1 VCLPLPIECHYIHHH
16 WIPELESTYSQA
28 RFLDM
33 NYSAIELKDQSIGAL
48 ITERQQH
55 LDAAI
60 RPGTRYGEYQ

>member
-1 VCLPLPIECHYIHHH
+1 
-16 WIPELESTYSQA
+16 
-28 RFLDM
+28 M